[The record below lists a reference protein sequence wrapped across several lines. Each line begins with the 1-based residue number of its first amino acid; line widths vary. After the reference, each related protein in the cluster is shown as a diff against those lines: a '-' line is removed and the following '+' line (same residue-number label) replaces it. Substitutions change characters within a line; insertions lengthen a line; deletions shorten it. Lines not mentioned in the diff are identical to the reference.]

1 MKALSL
7 SVLSLALFA
16 GAAFAD
22 EEITLSVIADDL
34 NQPWGLAQ
42 LPDQSWL
49 VTERGGRLIHID
61 ASSNAT
67 QTVALDLPDL
77 FAEAQA
83 GLFEVLLAPDF
94 EQSRK
99 VYLSYACGSASRNTT
114 CVSVGTLNQEA
125 TEVSNLE
132 VIFSGTD
139 KKGAAHYGGRMTWL
153 PDATLLLT
161 LGDGFDY
168 REQAQNLDSYLG
180 KIVRMNADG
189 SVPEDNPFRHK
200 KEAPL
205 IYSYGHRNVQ
215 GIVYDAE
222 RDAVWQHEHG
232 PRGGDELNK
241 IEAGKNYGWPLVTYG
256 IDYTG
261 AYVSPLQN
269 LPGTVQPLLQWTP
282 SLAPAGLALHQ
293 GDLWVAHLAGQRL
306 QRFRFMDG
314 KWQQPQDF
322 LQERETRYRAVA
334 SGNDGRLYVL
344 EDSPTA
350 KLIALTSEK

>member
-1 MKALSL
+1 MKTLSFG
-7 SVLSLALFA
+7 VLSLLFYA
-16 GAAFAD
+16 GVAVAD
-22 EEITLSVIADDL
+22 EEISLSVIAENL
-34 NQPWGLAQ
+34 KQPWGLAQ

-49 VTERGGRLIHID
+49 VTERGGRLLHID
-61 ASSNAT
+61 ATTNAT
-67 QTVALDLPDL
+67 QPVALKLPDL
-77 FAEAQA
+77 FVQAQA
-83 GLFEVLLAPDF
+83 GLFEVVLAPDF

-114 CVSVGTLNQEA
+114 CVSAGTLDPEMTQLND
-125 TEVSNLE
+125 LE
-132 VIFSGTD
+132 LIFSGTY
-139 KKGAAHYGGRMTWL
+139 KEGAAHYGGRMTWL
-153 PDATLLLT
+153 PDSTLLLT

-180 KIVRMNADG
+180 KIVRMRGDG
-189 SVPEDNPFRHK
+189 SVPEDNPFKH

-205 IYSYGHRNVQ
+205 TYSYGHRNVQ

-222 RDAVWQHEHG
+222 RDAIWQHEHG

-261 AYVSPLQN
+261 AYVSPLQK

-282 SLAPAGLALHQ
+282 SLAPAGLALHN

-306 QRFRFMDG
+306 QRFQFVDG
-314 KWQQPQDF
+314 KWQQPKDF
-322 LQERETRYRAVA
+322 LLERETRYRAVA
-334 SGNDGRLYVL
+334 SGSDGRLYIL
-344 EDSPTA
+344 EDSPNA